1 MIRLGLLEQAYL
13 GIVIALAEVVGLDQI
28 AVLIDVNG
36 GVGLPYLGIQQ
47 RAKVV
52 ELLGGGSLD
61 VIFADAPLGPFVD
74 DIVDFEVGDL
84 AGLARRRYRCQ

>member
-1 MIRLGLLEQAYL
+1 MLEQAYL

-28 AVLIDVNG
+28 TVLIDVTG
-36 GVGLPYLGIQQ
+36 GVGLAYLGIQQ

-61 VIFADAPLGPFVD
+61 VIFADAALGPFVD

-84 AGLARRRYRCQ
+84 AGLSRRRYRYR